1 MKILKIL
8 KIFKFTKEDFK
19 NLFDFH
25 LTGIIGF
32 FLRSIIHG
40 IVIKILWIWFIE
52 GTFTFIPYHPGFLEF
67 SGVYLIFVYA
77 KHDYR
82 VSWHNHKMEIQGD
95 DEETARVREIA
106 ILYKKMFLRSGGAL
120 VAGGLLKLLITIF

>member
-1 MKILKIL
+1 MKTSKILKVF
-8 KIFKFTKEDFK
+8 KITKTDIV

-25 LTGIIGF
+25 LTGIVGF

-40 IVIKILWIWFIE
+40 IVIKILWIWFVE
-52 GTFTFIPYHPGFLEF
+52 GTFSFIPYHPGFLEF

-82 VSWHNHKMEIQGD
+82 VSWNHHQFQIESD
-95 DEETARVREIA
+95 DEETGRIRQIV

-120 VAGGLLKLLITIF
+120 VAGGLLKLLIMAF

>member
-1 MKILKIL
+1 MKIPKFLKL
-8 KIFKFTKEDFK
+8 FKITKSDFI

-25 LTGIIGF
+25 LTGVPGF
-32 FLRSIIHG
+32 LVRSIVHG
-40 IVIKILWIWFIE
+40 SVIKILWIWFVE
-52 GTFTFIPYHPGFLEF
+52 GTFSFIPHHPGFLEF

-82 VSWHNHKMEIQGD
+82 VSWNHHQFQIQSD
-95 DEETARVREIA
+95 DEETTRIKQIA